1 MYIDTLYAIHH
12 AGPGLQVDVEMI
24 SLCTFFSEIFTYIL
38 TLDICLCSCFCIS
51 ANSTKVLVVQLRMFH
66 YLLCSHKIRCVYLI
80 LLLQSVSLPG
90 HCFNKIKLFVS
101 VLLALLPHATTLIR
115 VTIIQTLCPMFV
127 QHGKLNQIIA

>member
-1 MYIDTLYAIHH
+1 MR
-12 AGPGLQVDVEMI
+12 
-24 SLCTFFSEIFTYIL
+24 FFPEIFTYIL
-38 TLDICLCSCFCIS
+38 MLDIGLCSCFFF
-51 ANSTKVLVVQLRMFH
+51 VQLRTLR

-90 HCFNKIKLFVS
+90 HCFNQIKLFVS

-115 VTIIQTLCPMFV
+115 VTIIQTLCPLFV